1 MRRLIACLLPPFLL
15 LTAVALPR
23 QGARDGAKTEV
34 KDAAAKARLLGDH
47 RLSLQWISWD
57 YFGKASVTERNG
69 TLFIKGEQ
77 KSRKG
82 DDSLT
87 IDGMITSVEAT
98 QFRFRGTIITRVS
111 HINGGAP
118 CRREGE
124 MTFAIKGARRYWR
137 LKEMDNPCDGVTDY
151 VDVYF
156 R

>member
-1 MRRLIACLLPPFLL
+1 MRRLIVCLVPAFLL
-15 LTAVALPR
+15 LTAIALP
-23 QGARDGAKTEV
+23 QPLPDHSKTEV
-34 KDAAAKARLLGDH
+34 KDQSAKAKLLGDH

-57 YFGKASVTERNG
+57 YFGKASVIEKNG

-77 KSRKG
+77 KSREG
-82 DDSLT
+82 DDSLK
-87 IDGMITSVEAT
+87 IDGVITSVGAKE
-98 QFRFRGTIITRVS
+98 FRFRGTIITRVS

-137 LKEMDNPCDGVTDY
+137 LREMDNPCDGVTDY